1 MEKDIKQKQ
10 INTTIALGIMRHL
23 YNKGEI
29 SEKVYKKIIAKYGK
43 DGLEKLRVHDN
54 ISVNI

>member
-43 DGLEKLRVHDN
+43 DGLEK
-54 ISVNI
+54 SKSS